1 MNADEIAKVW
11 EMLDRELL
19 AGLAETGPEVV
30 FATVSGAHLYGFAS
44 PNSDVDLRGAY
55 LLPVAAFL
63 RTALPNETHSVSE
76 IVQGIDLD
84 WVAHDIRKFVRML
97 LRDNGYALEQLY
109 SPLVVIGGER
119 HDELRALAEGCVTRG
134 LFRHYRGFAHGR
146 RKLLS
151 QEKPTV
157 KHLLYAYRVYLTGIH
172 ALGSG
177 KIESNLLALNQEF
190 RLSQVDELIARK
202 REGHEK
208 LELGPDEAA
217 RHAKWLDELEVRLA
231 DAHAASQL
239 PEQAVGR
246 EALDDFLVRVRMGA

>member
-1 MNADEIAKVW
+1 MNADEVINVW
-11 EMLDRELL
+11 KMLDRELL

-55 LLPVAAFL
+55 LLPLQDFL
-63 RTALPNETHSVSE
+63 RTSLPNETHSVSE

-109 SPLVVIGGER
+109 SPLVVIGGSR
-119 HDELRALAEGCVTRG
+119 HDELKALAQGCVTRG

-151 QEKPTV
+151 QAKPTV
-157 KHLLYAYRVYLTGIH
+157 KQLLYAYRVYLTGIH
-172 ALGSG
+172 ALDTG
-177 KIESNLLALNQEF
+177 KIESNLVELNERF
-190 RLSQVDELIARK
+190 RLTQVDELIARK
-202 REGHEK
+202 RAGHEK
-208 LELGPDEAA
+208 LELGGDEAEQ
-217 RHAKWLDELEVRLA
+217 HAKWLDELEMRLA
-231 DAHAASQL
+231 ETHAGSSL
-239 PEQAVGR
+239 PERATGR
-246 EALDDFLVRVRMGA
+246 QALDDFLVRARMGT